1 MARIRLSKE
10 NADYI
15 ATRIKAFAQ
24 EAGPEWH
31 WELSAVAQF
40 QALPLY
46 AGWFETFAIRAD
58 GTVIRWSSGN
68 EYEGWREVE
77 EERDVRMSLKAGT
90 ERDPALAFLIPPRP
104 TGARTCEHCGG
115 SGYLPMP
122 DHPGIFCV
130 CGGFGWVDEQTAT

>member
-1 MARIRLSKE
+1 MARIPLTKE

-24 EAGPEWH
+24 EADPPWH
-31 WELSAVAQF
+31 WELPAVAQF

-46 AGWFETFAIRAD
+46 RGWFETIGIRVD
-58 GTVIRWSSGN
+58 GTLIRWSN
-68 EYEGWREVE
+68 EDEYEGWREVD
-77 EERDVRMSLKAGT
+77 EERLARMSLADGAR
-90 ERDPALAFLIPPRP
+90 RDPALAFLIPPRP
-104 TGARTCEHCGG
+104 AGARTCEHCGG

-130 CGGFGWVDEQTAT
+130 CGGFGWVEEQTAT